1 MSSRENSVTSLVADY
16 LRNNGMNVNTFE
28 GIEIPGQ
35 GIKEPDYTVRNDGRF
50 LGEAK
55 WESEYSEGLVEAHDY
70 NLAAQTNGTFVI
82 GYPDQLKQ
90 EIKQSRLGNGVES
103 VLQGHEY
110 RVAFLHKARPTDMSR
125 ISIEELPEWLQG
137 HSKGELTPHV
147 DPEEVITVLQQTAE
161 ALTQQMESLQA
172 MELFRNVLGVDA
184 EEEQEKVKSARRLT
198 GYLLVNQITFY
209 RVLSAVSTY
218 EDIDPTELG
227 SPSDLTDYFEHVLED
242 DYTPIFSFPVAEAYE
257 QKHLPLIRDAVKK
270 IYALNPDQINH
281 EVLGDIFHQLIPF
294 SLRKSVAAFYTKNKA
309 AKIIADIAVDDGNDT
324 VLDPAC
330 GSGTL
335 LTAAYRRKKAEY
347 LDWNEEIHKRFL
359 EEEIT
364 GLDIMPFAAHLS
376 TIHLALQQ
384 PQYPTDEVR
393 VGIEDSTKIQPGDEI
408 QPLSHMLPENLIQR
422 TLGNF
427 DKSIEDYSEDELVE
441 RGSIHRKG
449 MIQQPLQ
456 LEEVDLVMMNPPYS
470 RQESIASFDSEYK
483 TKLKNNRLRQ
493 YEQYINGLMSFYSYF
508 FLIADRFLNSGG
520 RVAAVVPHT
529 ILNKST
535 DSGIRELLTEDYNIE
550 YLFIRDDE
558 TNFSEDTEFREIM
571 LIAEK
576 GHEEH
581 QKTNYIRLQNLDA
594 DPGQI
599 VNVCESLD
607 IGETAE
613 RNDFRVQ
620 NVDTGTLNP
629 QNLFTPFA
637 VFNPG
642 LLKTWEDII
651 DSDKITELRN
661 LDSGRIGGVRGGAD
675 DARGYNP
682 QMAINAKDVYNI
694 KDSDSWI
701 LNRESE
707 STVVAEQQHT
717 GDGVNIPR
725 GCLVPNLRGFSG
737 RSKVD
742 VSDLSE
748 YAVIDRF
755 NDFDFFESLTDVE
768 EIPVEDWRKKVESRV
783 AHLALVR
790 RANLTAPGLQHMVY
804 YSEKK
809 RLGPN
814 IMWMLS
820 DLNQKEAKA
829 LAAWFDSTIG
839 WLQFLLDRVETEGA
853 FGAWRGYIV
862 KHFKAPNLYSINQD
876 NLQLLLDGFEEVRDV
891 ETGSLV
897 EQLAANVDEGSM
909 NKSDLRRFNRVYP
922 DVELGVGLEE
932 RRELDTNILEFL
944 NVPEDERDEILDDM
958 YENMLMELVL
968 KKDIM

>member
-1 MSSRENSVTSLVADY
+1 MSSRENSVTSLVAEY
-16 LRNNGMNVNTFE
+16 LHNQGMNVNTFE

-35 GIKEPDYTVRNDGRF
+35 GIKEPDYTVRNGGKF

-55 WESEYSEGLVEAHDY
+55 WESDYSEGLVEAHDY
-70 NLAAQTNGTFVI
+70 NLAPQSNGTFVI
-82 GYPDQLKQ
+82 GYPEELKE
-90 EIKQSRLGNGVES
+90 EIKQSRLGDNMET
-103 VLQGHEY
+103 VLQGYEY
-110 RVAFLHKARPTDMSR
+110 RVAFLHKERPTDMSR

-137 HSKGELTPHV
+137 HSKGKLTPRI
-147 DPEEVITVLQQTAE
+147 DPEEVVAVLRQTAE
-161 ALTQQMESLQA
+161 ALTQEMESLQA
-172 MELFRNVLGVDA
+172 MELFENVLGVDA
-184 EEEQEKVKSARRLT
+184 KEEEKVKSARRLT

-209 RVLSAVSTY
+209 RVLSAVATY
-218 EDIDPTELG
+218 EDIDPEEL
-227 SPSDLTDYFEHVLED
+227 SRPSDLTDYFEHVLED

-257 QKHLPLIRDAVKK
+257 QEHLPLVRDTVKK

-281 EVLGDIFHQLIPF
+281 EILGDIFHQLIPF
-294 SLRKSVAAFYTKNKA
+294 SLRKSIAAFYTKNKA
-309 AKIIADIAVDDGNDT
+309 AKILADIAIENCEDT

-335 LTAAYRRKKAEY
+335 LTAAYRAKKADCLE
-347 LDWNEEIHKRFL
+347 WNEGIHKRFL

-384 PQYPTDEVR
+384 PQFPTDEVR
-393 VGIEDSTKIQPGDEI
+393 VGIEDSTKVQPGEEI

-422 TLGNF
+422 TLGNYS
-427 DKSIEDYSEDELVE
+427 KSLEDFSEDELVE

-449 MIQQPLQ
+449 MLQEPLH
-456 LEEVDLVMMNPPYS
+456 LEAVDLVIMNPPYS
-470 RQESIASFDSEYK
+470 RQESIANFDSEYK
-483 TKLKNNRLRQ
+483 TKLKNNRLRR
-493 YEQYINGLMSFYSYF
+493 YEKYINGLMSFYSYF
-508 FLIADRFLNSGG
+508 FLIADRFLQRGG

-529 ILNKST
+529 VLNKST
-535 DSGIRELLTEDYNIE
+535 DSGIRELLIKDYNIE
-550 YLFIRDDE
+550 YIFIRDDE

-576 GHEEH
+576 GHEKGK
-581 QKTNYIRLQNLDA
+581 KTNYVRLQNLDA
-594 DPGQI
+594 DPAQI
-599 VNVCESLD
+599 VNVSESLD
-607 IGETAE
+607 VGETAD
-613 RNDFRVQ
+613 RNDFKVQ
-620 NVDTGTLNP
+620 NVDTDTLNP

-637 VFNPG
+637 VFNPD
-642 LLKTWEDII
+642 LLKTWKSII
-651 DSDKITELRN
+651 DSDKITDLQN
-661 LDSGRIGGVRGGAD
+661 LDTGRIGGVRGGAD

-682 QMAINAKDVYNI
+682 QMAINAIDAYNI
-694 KDSDSWI
+694 KDGDSW
-701 LNRESE
+701 LLDRESD
-707 STVVAEQQHT
+707 STVVAKHQHT
-717 GDGVNIPR
+717 GDKVNIAR
-725 GCLVPNLRGFSG
+725 NCLVPNLRGFSG
-737 RSKVD
+737 RNKVD

-755 NDFDFFESLTDVE
+755 EDFDFFQSLTDVE

-790 RANLTAPGLQHMVY
+790 RANLTAPGLRHMVY
-804 YSEKK
+804 YSEEK

-839 WLQFLLDRVETEGA
+839 WLQFLLDRIETEGG

-862 KHFKAPNLYSINQD
+862 EHFKTPNLYTID
-876 NLQLLLDGFEEVRDV
+876 KDDLQLLIDSFEEIHDV

-897 EQLAANVDEGSM
+897 EQLAANVDEDSM
-909 NKSDLRRFNRVYP
+909 DKSDLRRFNKVYP
-922 DVELGVGLEE
+922 DVDLGTGFEE
-932 RRELDTNILEFL
+932 RRSLDRKVLEFL
-944 NVPEDERDEILDDM
+944 EVPENKRNEILDDM